1 MLVFSAPVAAAVLG
15 LVVLRLV
22 PAYRLMQIRID
33 HRLSTI
39 RGADTILMERGR
51 TVEQGNHVELLGRDG
66 PRPAVQ
72 LAVRG
77 PRHRGGLALQPRQ
90 ELPSAD
96 TELNISPRTGGQRMT
111 VDGDLSARAVR
122 RSTIG
127 LRLLAMFD
135 SLLRSPST
143 AGQSKLGEAVAA
155 LDEGDRRID
164 ARIQVLQ
171 TELDRTRRELEV
183 LRDRTA
189 ELATAI
195 LTELHR
201 PDQTPGIAPSI
212 QELANLS
219 RPAGD
224 EAVRDPITGEVEV
237 IDLTNRNSLDYLDRR
252 FRWLP
257 SRRRRR

>member
-1 MLVFSAPVAAAVLG
+1 
-15 LVVLRLV
+15 
-22 PAYRLMQIRID
+22 
-33 HRLSTI
+33 
-39 RGADTILMERGR
+39 
-51 TVEQGNHVELLGRDG
+51 
-66 PRPAVQ
+66 
-72 LAVRG
+72 
-77 PRHRGGLALQPRQ
+77 
-90 ELPSAD
+90 
-96 TELNISPRTGGQRMT
+96 
-111 VDGDLSARAVR
+111 
-122 RSTIG
+122 
-127 LRLLAMFD
+127 MFD

-143 AGQSKLGEAVAA
+143 AGQSTLDEAVAA
-155 LDEGDRRID
+155 LDDNDRRID

-212 QELANLS
+212 QELATLS

-224 EAVRDPITGEVEV
+224 DPVHDPITGEVEV
-237 IDLTNRNSLDYLDRR
+237 IDLTNRHSLDYLDRR